1 MENLYDIIK
10 ENPQLIEE
18 RKLSK
23 GDIAAA
29 NYLYSMS
36 SLVNS
41 EISVENDGAWIHT
54 NSEYNEVV
62 AKVIETYPEAVNLI
76 LGLSKGY
83 GIFIGGT
90 SSQFAY
96 LLVNDYLNH
105 NFNRGNR
112 THKL

>member
-10 ENPQLIEE
+10 ENPELIGDK
-18 RKLSK
+18 KLSQ

-54 NSEYNEVV
+54 NSNYNETV
-62 AKVIETYPEAVNLI
+62 AKVIETHPEAVNLI
-76 LGLSKGY
+76 LRLSKGY
-83 GIFIGGT
+83 GTFIGGS

-96 LLVNDYLNH
+96 LLVNDYLNN
-105 NFNRGNR
+105 NFKNGNR